1 MALKLLGRTG
11 AVAGRDVAVADLL
24 RIGAGADNDFR
35 VVVGGVSRNH
45 ARIVK
50 AEGAYWLED
59 AGSTNGTF
67 LNGQRVAR
75 ERLRHLD
82 VVTLGRDVDL
92 IVVTSDRADTAV
104 TRAVSDAW
112 LAPADAAGGP
122 RVDLPVGEMTIGRL
136 APSNVILESPVVSG
150 LHARVQRTA
159 DQVVIQD
166 LGSVNGTFVNGQR
179 IAGATLL
186 KDGDVLSIASI
197 RNFNVHVTGE
207 GGRGQ
212 KQEVVASSSAVF
224 DQEWKTKLVWSADEL
239 AQLEAERK
247 KIIEAAAQRGPA
259 PAAPKPVARGACPA
273 EAGCA
278 SSGGGRAEARDI
290 TSGGGR
296 TEANRP
302 SSGEGGACRAR
313 GCSSET
319 RGASRGRGTR
329 AGHTGASRSTARGAE
344 ARSITGGGGRT
355 EAGGASRGGGRAEA
369 DGTSRGGGRAEAGC
383 APSGEGGACRAE
395 AGCASSGEGGT
406 GLYSDDDHAGG
417 AASVK
422 GRQADRSSRDICTR
436 QGPSH
441 RRSIRDGER
450 ARPRPASV
458 AQPRR
463 HRRGRQRRVG

>member
-35 VVVGGVSRNH
+35 VVIGGVSRNH

-67 LNGQRVAR
+67 LNGQRVER

-92 IVVTSDRADTAV
+92 IIVTSDRADTAV
-104 TRAVSDAW
+104 TKAVSDAW
-112 LAPADAAGGP
+112 LAPADAGGGP
-122 RVDLPVGEMTIGRL
+122 RVDLPVGEMTLGRL

-179 IAGATLL
+179 IAAATLL
-186 KDGDVLSIASI
+186 KDGDVLSIAGI

-247 KIIEAAAQRGPA
+247 KIIEAAAQRAPA
-259 PAAPKPVARGACPA
+259 PAAPKPAAPKPAAPPVAKAAPATPAPPKPAVPPVVAAAPKPVVPPVVAAPVPAAPKPAAPPVPAPPQEFVPTMITPAARPPLKGVRLTGAL
-273 EAGCA
+273 GTFTLVK
-278 SSGGGRAEARDI
+278 GRH
-290 TSGGGR
+290 TVGR
-296 TEANRP
+296 LETANVP
-302 SSGEGGACRAR
+302 VLDLQV
-313 GCSSET
+313 
-319 RGASRGRGTR
+319 SRNHAAIIVGDNDVSVEDTKSANGTFVNGTR
-329 AGHTGASRSTARGAE
+329 A
-344 ARSITGGGGRT
+344 
-355 EAGGASRGGGRAEA
+355 A
-369 DGTSRGGGRAEAGC
+369 DKPVTLKNGDRVAFGTVEFKVELMS
-383 APSGEGGACRAE
+383 
-395 AGCASSGEGGT
+395 
-406 GLYSDDDHAGG
+406 
-417 AASVK
+417 
-422 GRQADRSSRDICTR
+422 
-436 QGPSH
+436 
-441 RRSIRDGER
+441 
-450 ARPRPASV
+450 
-458 AQPRR
+458 
-463 HRRGRQRRVG
+463 